1 MHIAH
6 SYSSDSLNMKLV
18 PSKRISEPLDL
29 NTGNNEVVE
38 GHSPCF
44 LVILQQ
50 QILQTKGLISSKS
63 MTSKALPGQRWG

>member
-1 MHIAH
+1 MHIAN
-6 SYSSDSLNMKLV
+6 LKLV

-29 NTGNNEVVE
+29 NTGNDEVVE

-44 LVILQQ
+44 LIILQQ
-50 QILQTKGLISSKS
+50 QILQTKGLITSKS

>member
-44 LVILQQ
+44 LIILQQ
-50 QILQTKGLISSKS
+50 QILKTKALRFRS